1 MKINPDLFTCSE
13 FSKLSTIFLGIGKLV
28 YYSGVETYSHD
39 YTFTVNDGSFQGNIL
54 SPILLCSQQ
63 MIKNFSISVVDV
75 NEAPIQSVFLDTGG
89 QQSFNPNHPTINENT
104 NTGVVI
110 GSVQATDSV
119 RHNVMLCRTLC
130 VCIILRRYSFTI

>member
-1 MKINPDLFTCSE
+1 
-13 FSKLSTIFLGIGKLV
+13 
-28 YYSGVETYSHD
+28 
-39 YTFTVNDGSFQGNIL
+39 
-54 SPILLCSQQ
+54 

-75 NEAPIQSVFLDTGG
+75 NEAPIQAVFLDTGG

-119 RHNVMLCRTLC
+119 S
-130 VCIILRRYSFTI
+130 Y